1 MCPDPD
7 CQMSLGVK
15 PKFVYDRTL
24 QSCVDKLFPEFIM
37 REQAE
42 AEHLQYAEKDAE
54 AEAGHKRARV
64 GSAADG
70 ASIGSSSKDEVVTKS
85 GDSGRASSSSSSATK
100 ETDNDKSKSKDK
112 SQPFV
117 LVTMKIPPSAH
128 LANVTSATLRV
139 QLNSDLRR
147 LKQFLIHKYSPAPA
161 PAPVKDPSAP
171 HPNSSASTSSIIMDA
186 LSFQCVGRDVVS
198 CTNES
203 TLITI
208 AKAVGFTGEVDAEN
222 HALLR
227 GSRLALTLQGTWSA
241 TASTG
246 GSAKKEETA

>member
-1 MCPDPD
+1 
-7 CQMSLGVK
+7 MSLGVK

-24 QSCVDKLFPEFIM
+24 QSCVDKLFPEFLM

-42 AEHLQYAEKDAE
+42 AEHMQDAERDAE
-54 AEAGHKRARV
+54 AEADRKRMRV
-64 GSAADG
+64 GTAADG
-70 ASIGSSSKDEVVTKS
+70 ASSSSSSKDEVLTKA

-100 ETDNDKSKSKDK
+100 ETDNDKSNSKDK

-147 LKQFLIHKYSPAPA
+147 LKQFLIHKYSPAP
-161 PAPVKDPSAP
+161 VKDASAP
-171 HPNSSASTSSIIMDA
+171 QSSSSAGASSMIMDS
-186 LSFQCVGRDVVS
+186 LSFQCVGRDSVS

-203 TLITI
+203 ALLTI

-227 GSRLALTLQGTWSA
+227 GSRLALTLQGTWGVAASA
-241 TASTG
+241 G
-246 GSAKKEETA
+246 GGAKKEEAA